1 MPAKMILHEG
11 GNEVVAMI
19 VTRLAA
25 QLERDI
31 CLRTCGFQQVRA
43 KLLIQERIGV
53 TNVDQEIRKS
63 RPILNQRDSIML
75 APCLL
80 VAAEI
85 ASECLDAPWDL
96 RGCDDGGEGA
106 GGAVARGV
114 RKRHGQGAVAAHR
127 VPENGLPFE
136 IGR

>member
-19 VTRLAA
+19 VPTLAA

-31 CLRTCGFQQVRA
+31 CLRTFSFQQVRA
-43 KLLIQERIGV
+43 KLLIQERIGI
-53 TNVDQEIRKS
+53 TNVDQEIRKP

-96 RGCDDGGEGA
+96 RGCDDRRKRT
-106 GGAVARGV
+106 GGAVARGI
-114 RKRHGQGAVAAHR
+114 RKRHSQGAV
-127 VPENGLPFE
+127 V
-136 IGR
+136 